1 MPLLTG
7 GNIVNV
13 ERVKITEEGTG
24 GATYMFKTSTSAT
37 FTPSV
42 SQGTE
47 KEQRIKNTIM
57 GLIRTEDLAKG
68 YDIELADQRL
78 IAEIFA
84 LMDGGT
90 LTTGNDGWTSYSA
103 PVAGAEVTR
112 KTFTLELY
120 TSDRDSEGS
129 VNEYYKWSFPGCKGT
144 PVSGGATDDDFQTI
158 RYTIRSRPAAGTS
171 PMTLTRVDT
180 LPSAS

>member
-1 MPLLTG
+1 MSLLRG

-13 ERVKITEEGTG
+13 ERVKITEDGEN
-24 GATYMFKTSTSAT
+24 GATYMFKTATSAT

-42 SQGTE
+42 SQGVE

-57 GLIRTEDLAKG
+57 GLIRTEDVAKG

-78 IAEIFA
+78 LAEVFA
-84 LMDGGT
+84 LLDGGT

-103 PVAGAEVTR
+103 PAAGSEVSR
-112 KTFTLELY
+112 KSFTLELY

-129 VNEYYKWSFPGCKGT
+129 VVEYYKWSFPGCKGT

-158 RYTIRSRPAAGTS
+158 RYAIRSRPAAGTS
-171 PMTLTRVDT
+171 PMTLTRVAE
-180 LPSAS
+180 LPAAS